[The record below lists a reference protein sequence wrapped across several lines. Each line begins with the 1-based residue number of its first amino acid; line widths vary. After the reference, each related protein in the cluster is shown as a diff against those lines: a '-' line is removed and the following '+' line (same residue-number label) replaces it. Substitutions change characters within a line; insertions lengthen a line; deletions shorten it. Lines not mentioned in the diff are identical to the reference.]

1 MSKKFDLKDKLTDN
15 ISFKIDK
22 TNMKNIEKTLKDS
35 TEKKALKI
43 TVDMSH
49 GGYVNQNFRYYRPED
64 MKEAVTSLVQPCG
77 IPVQDGH
84 YGKAI
89 GRTIDAEY
97 VELKPESASDP
108 KCKIRATSIITDEEI
123 IEKIKNGTYL
133 TVSSG
138 AYPIKTPTCS
148 ICGKEYS
155 DPECFHMTGHEYDG
169 KLCYIISNGLKYDE
183 YSFVNT
189 PADKDDKHVA
199 GVVSM
204 EIVDMP
210 DKTKTQTIENK
221 DSKDTTTKLND
232 QEGETNNGEEGKK
245 DPVQEPQTTTEENGK
260 TETTKEGQ
268 EDPKPAEGSAETT
281 PEGNPEPAPAA
292 DPVPAAGTEAG
303 TTEPA
308 PENAPQADNVSEE
321 DSELVKALKA
331 SIAERETKISEL
343 EAQIK
348 ALQGDNEAKD
358 EVINKLGKEKDSLKQ
373 SFEVINDDRRKLL
386 AKRIVDLQIQLKNKE
401 VVEKINNCASV
412 EDTKKVTQ
420 ELVDSYL
427 ERSTTSLNDTIRDLE
442 AQIPYNIKSLDL
454 QIDET
459 VKKEPKIKI
468 KSSKIGKLFNKHGI
482 VTE

>member
-1 MSKKFDLKDKLTDN
+1 MSKKFSLKDKLTDN

-22 TNMKNIEKTLKDS
+22 TNIKDIEKSLKDS

-64 MKEAVTSLVQPCG
+64 MREAVSSLTEPCG

-84 YGKAI
+84 WGPAI
-89 GRTIDAEY
+89 GRTISAQY
-97 VELKPESASDP
+97 VDLKPESPADP
-108 KCKIRATSIITDEEI
+108 KCKIVATSIITDEAT

-155 DPECFHMTGHEYDG
+155 DPDCFHSAGHEYDG

-210 DKTKTQTIENK
+210 DKTKIQTTEENK
-221 DSKDTTTKLND
+221 DNKDTTTKLND
-232 QEGETNNGEEGKK
+232 ESGETNNGETVKK
-245 DPVQEPQTTTEENGK
+245 DPVQEPQTTTQEGGEQQT
-260 TETTKEGQ
+260 TETGKEG
-268 EDPKPAEGSAETT
+268 EKPEEGSTETA
-281 PEGNPEPAPAA
+281 PAADPEPAPAE
-292 DPVPAAGTEAG
+292 PQPTPEAG

-308 PENAPQADNVSEE
+308 PENAPQADNVNEE

-348 ALQGDNEAKD
+348 ALQGEQEAKD
-358 EVINKLGKEKDSLKQ
+358 EVITKLGKERDSLKQ
-373 SFEVINDDRRKLL
+373 SFEVINDERRALM
-386 AKRIVDLQIQLKNKE
+386 AKRILDLQIQLKNKE
-401 VVEKINNCASV
+401 IVEKINNCASV

-427 ERSTTSLNDTIRDLE
+427 ERSTTSLSDTIRDLE
-442 AQIPYNIKSLDL
+442 SQIPYNIKSLNL

-459 VKKEPKIKI
+459 SKKEPKIKI
-468 KSSKIGKLFNKHGI
+468 KSSKINKLFNTNGI
-482 VTE
+482 VIE

>member
-22 TNMKNIEKTLKDS
+22 TNIKDIEKSLKDS

-49 GGYVNQNFRYYRPED
+49 GGYVNQNYRYYRPED
-64 MKEAVTSLVQPCG
+64 MKEAVTSIVQPCG

-84 YGKAI
+84 WGKAI
-89 GRTIDAEY
+89 GRTISAEY
-97 VELKPESASDP
+97 VDLKPESASDP
-108 KCKIRATSIITDEEI
+108 KCKIRATSIITDEEV

-155 DPECFHMTGHEYDG
+155 DPECYHAAGNEYDG

-221 DSKDTTTKLND
+221 DNKDTSKKLND
-232 QEGETNNGEEGKK
+232 QEGDTNNGEEGKK
-245 DPVQEPQTTTEENGK
+245 DPVQEPQTTTEEGGK
-260 TETTKEGQ
+260 AETTEGQ

-281 PEGNPEPAPAA
+281 PAGDPEPAPAT
-292 DPVPAAGTEAG
+292 DPAPEAG

-358 EVINKLGKEKDSLKQ
+358 EVISKLGKEKDSLKQ

-401 VVEKINNCASV
+401 ILEKINNCASV

-442 AQIPYNIKSLDL
+442 SQIPYNIKSLNL

-459 VKKEPKIKI
+459 SKKEPKIRI
-468 KSSKIGKLFNKHGI
+468 KSSKINKLFNTNGI
-482 VTE
+482 VIE

>member
-22 TNMKNIEKTLKDS
+22 TNIKDIEKSLKDS

-49 GGYVNQNFRYYRPED
+49 GGYVNQNYRYYRPED
-64 MKEAVTSLVQPCG
+64 MKEAVTSIVQPCG

-84 YGKAI
+84 WGKAI
-89 GRTIDAEY
+89 GRTISAEY
-97 VELKPESASDP
+97 VDLKPESASDP
-108 KCKIRATSIITDEEI
+108 KCKIRATSIITDEEV

-155 DPECFHMTGHEYDG
+155 DPECYHAAGNEYDG

-221 DSKDTTTKLND
+221 DNKDTSKKLND
-232 QEGETNNGEEGKK
+232 QEGDTNNGEEGKK
-245 DPVQEPQTTTEENGK
+245 DPVQEPQTTTEEGGK
-260 TETTKEGQ
+260 TETTEGQ
-268 EDPKPAEGSAETT
+268 EDPKPAEGSTETT
-281 PEGNPEPAPAA
+281 PAGDPEPAPAA
-292 DPVPAAGTEAG
+292 DPAPEAG

-358 EVINKLGKEKDSLKQ
+358 EVISKLGKEKDSLKQ

-386 AKRIVDLQIQLKNKE
+386 AKRILDLQIQLKNKE
-401 VVEKINNCASV
+401 ILEKINNCASV

-442 AQIPYNIKSLDL
+442 SQIPYNIKSLNL

-459 VKKEPKIKI
+459 SKKEPKIRI
-468 KSSKIGKLFNKHGI
+468 KSSKINKLFNTNGI
-482 VTE
+482 VIE

>member
-22 TNMKNIEKTLKDS
+22 TNIKDIEKSLKDS

-49 GGYVNQNFRYYRPED
+49 GGYVNQNYRYYRPED
-64 MKEAVTSLVQPCG
+64 MKEAVTSIVQPCG

-84 YGKAI
+84 WGKAI
-89 GRTIDAEY
+89 GRTISAEY
-97 VELKPESASDP
+97 VDLKPESASDP
-108 KCKIRATSIITDEEI
+108 KCKIRATSIITDEEV

-155 DPECFHMTGHEYDG
+155 DPECYHAAGNEYDG

-221 DSKDTTTKLND
+221 DNKDTSKKLND
-232 QEGETNNGEEGKK
+232 QEGDTNNGEEGKK
-245 DPVQEPQTTTEENGK
+245 DPVQEPQTTTEEGGK
-260 TETTKEGQ
+260 AETTEGQ

-281 PEGNPEPAPAA
+281 PAGDPEPAPAA
-292 DPVPAAGTEAG
+292 DPAPEAG

-308 PENAPQADNVSEE
+308 PENATQADNVSEE

-358 EVINKLGKEKDSLKQ
+358 EVISKLGKEKDSLKQ

-386 AKRIVDLQIQLKNKE
+386 AKRILDLQIQLKNKE
-401 VVEKINNCASV
+401 IVEKINNCASV

-442 AQIPYNIKSLDL
+442 AQVPYNIKSLNL
-454 QIDET
+454 QLDET
-459 VKKEPKIKI
+459 KKKEPTIRI
-468 KSSKIGKLFNKHGI
+468 KSSKIDKLFKKNGI
-482 VTE
+482 EIK